1 MENAEESDDDDDGED
16 PISKKF
22 KKKKRKGKSDSLKK
36 INMVNP
42 WNVDSES
49 RYVNFI
55 FILSYWM
62 YIYFFFVNTIV
73 NNMCSS
79 SENNVGLFEDYDHEE
94 EEEIPRPGIELN
106 VSDHEFSPESDIN
119 DEDEEYLPEKRA
131 RTAHKK
137 GFLNI
142 TY

>member
-1 MENAEESDDDDDGED
+1 MENAEESDDEDEED

-22 KKKKRKGKSDSLKK
+22 KKRRRKGKADSLKK

-49 RYVNFI
+49 RYVNILFS
-55 FILSYWM
+55 FILHFC
-62 YIYFFFVNTIV
+62 INIFFVYNIV
-73 NNMCSS
+73 NNICSS
-79 SENNVGLFEDYDHEE
+79 SENNVELFEDYDHEE
-94 EEEIPRPGIELN
+94 EEEIPRPGIEPN

-137 GFLNI
+137 GV
-142 TY
+142 Y

>member
-1 MENAEESDDDDDGED
+1 LENAEESDDEDEED

-22 KKKKRKGKSDSLKK
+22 KKRRRKGKADSLKK

-49 RYVNFI
+49 RYVNILFS
-55 FILSYWM
+55 FILHFC
-62 YIYFFFVNTIV
+62 INIFFVYNIV
-73 NNMCSS
+73 NNICSS
-79 SENNVGLFEDYDHEE
+79 SENNVELFEDYDHEE
-94 EEEIPRPGIELN
+94 EEEIPRPGIEPN

-137 GFLNI
+137 GV
-142 TY
+142 Y